1 MYRLTISITR
11 ILLASLIVGLVL
23 SHFDITAEQV
33 FSEIGMSSEGAIE
46 MVRRMLRW
54 AVPHIA
60 LGVLVILPVWLA
72 FFLFRPPRT

>member
-1 MYRLTISITR
+1 MYRLTLSIFR
-11 ILLASLIVGLVL
+11 ILLASLVVGLVL

-33 FSEIGMSSEGAIE
+33 FSEVGMSSENITE
-46 MVRRMLRW
+46 MVRRILRW

-72 FFLFRPPRT
+72 FYLFRPPRT